1 MWIRRK
7 IARSWK
13 VNVERRGRDC
23 MKIPRAPHHPRGGG
37 TEKVVFRVG
46 WCCPFWDQ
54 SLFPLPTSLPASAL
68 KKNIVFIPGRS
79 KPLLPSPAKEINHTA
94 PESAASYIPLCTPEH
109 RKHSFPAWSKQGLC
123 FPPTSCRVH
132 LAHSSPILFVKLA
145 LGTYTMFWMVKGMAN
160 NNLGTGSVLL
170 I

>member
-1 MWIRRK
+1 MLNEEEEIAWKSQELPTTHGGGGLKKLSSEWGGAVPSEKTGLCFPSPPPYLLLLWRK
-7 IARSWK
+7 ISFSFQGEA
-13 VNVERRGRDC
+13 NLFC
-23 MKIPRAPHHPRGGG
+23 PR
-37 TEKVVFRVG
+37 
-46 WCCPFWDQ
+46 
-54 SLFPLPTSLPASAL
+54 LP
-68 KKNIVFIPGRS
+68 KKSITQPQRAQH
-79 KPLLPSPAKEINHTA
+79 L
-94 PESAASYIPLCTPEH
+94 IPLCTPEH